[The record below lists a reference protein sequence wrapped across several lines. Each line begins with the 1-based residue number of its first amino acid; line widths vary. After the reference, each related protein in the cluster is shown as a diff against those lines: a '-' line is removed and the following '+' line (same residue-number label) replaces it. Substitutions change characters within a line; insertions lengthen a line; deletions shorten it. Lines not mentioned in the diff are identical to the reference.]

1 MALGNGNVSNQRT
14 NNTNSKN
21 YIPHPV
27 DLSSIELPQELLD
40 LAGAI
45 SKNVHEVW
53 AADRMSEG
61 WTFGAVRNDD
71 KHETH
76 CLVPFEELSDEEK
89 AYDWNTAA
97 YTLKLIMSL
106 GFEIKKKQ

>member
-1 MALGNGNVSNQRT
+1 MNSN
-14 NNTNSKN
+14 N
-21 YIPHPV
+21 YTPNPA
-27 DLSSIELPQELLD
+27 DLSAIELPQELLD
-40 LAGAI
+40 LAQVI

-53 AADRMSEG
+53 SVSRMSEG
-61 WTFGAVRNDD
+61 WTYGPVRNDE
-71 KHETH
+71 KRETP

-97 YTLKLIMSL
+97 NTLKLIMSL